1 MLKALKNSLRYR
13 GQGNMD
19 KETKEEVKKIA
30 RNTETRVTQS
40 ILRWTYKKQGKPVPQ
55 NPELQ
60 RQSRAVA
67 DQANQIISRRGK
79 TVWKELKKAVLKKK
93 TEGK

>member
-1 MLKALKNSLRYR
+1 
-13 GQGNMD
+13 MD
-19 KETKEEVKKIA
+19 KQTKEDLKKVA
-30 RNTETRVTQS
+30 QDTETRVTES
-40 ILRWTYKKQGKPVPQ
+40 ILRWKYKKQGKPVPQ

-60 RQSRAVA
+60 RRSRAIA

-93 TEGK
+93 TGGK